1 MIYFWIYWVIVM
13 FFLLSACDKDAQEAD
28 RRLDEYVRR
37 YGD

>member
-1 MIYFWIYWVIVM
+1 MTLFWAGWAVLM
-13 FFLLSACDKDAQEAD
+13 FFLLRAIDKDAQEAD

>member
-1 MIYFWIYWVIVM
+1 MTILWLVWALVM
-13 FFLLSACDKDAQEAD
+13 FFLLRACDRDAQEAD